1 MIACSISSMTTL
13 VCSISSIVVPKNSSG
28 EIKTEKRWEVKVN
41 ITRQQGGG
49 KGHGGYYAC
58 KQKIRFIL
66 SRFVARSGGGRDHGG
81 YYACKQ
87 KVRSI
92 LSRFVARSRGGRDHG
107 GYYACKQKVRS
118 ILSGFVAREA
128 GEEGI
133 MVVIMHASKR

>member
-66 SRFVARSGGGRDHGG
+66 SRFVARSGGRKGSWWLLCMQEKGKVYLIWVCSEKRGRMGSWWLLCMQARD
-81 YYACKQ
+81 
-87 KVRSI
+87 KV
-92 LSRFVARSRGGRDHG
+92 
-107 GYYACKQKVRS
+107 
-118 ILSGFVAREA
+118 
-128 GEEGI
+128 
-133 MVVIMHASKR
+133 